1 MEAIGYF
8 RLQTET
14 NRDETLP
21 TLPEQEAAFF
31 QFCETQ
37 GFQPVA
43 TFIDPESPG
52 QNRHRG
58 YSQLTEYLRQPGRGF
73 AVVVLSRLE
82 ELAKDPR
89 EVLRRFLE
97 LEYLGARLV
106 FTEGPQEAPLE
117 QALALWRKRTNRNA
131 LSGRALDALKTKAM
145 RGYGL
150 GKTPFGYR
158 IGSQGRLEVVTEEAQ
173 VVEQIYQWYV
183 EEGLGLRLIARR
195 LNDAATATRRGLRW
209 SVVTV
214 RDILRNRVYAGTY
227 ARFGVRVT
235 GNHSPIIEQELF
247 RRAQQKRGAAS
258 QERAPGRRTVFV
270 LTGLAYCGYCQGRM
284 IGVSRRQSWSRKRD
298 GGRTETEY
306 RYYRCGSRVNQ
317 SVCSYHTWRAE
328 ELEQAVLQAMS
339 SDVASAPGAESETAP
354 SEVRTALRARLRS
367 LDKRFQR
374 YGDEA
379 AKGARTPEDLRAL
392 AQPILRESERL
403 ELRLQRLDAS
413 PDHRVA
419 HETLWEQ
426 RRESVHDM
434 LELWPQLSPLDRR
447 VSLRELLDKVT
458 VYDDHHVELKF
469 GG

>member
-8 RLQTET
+8 RLQAQT

-21 TLPEQEAAFF
+21 TLQEQEAAFF
-31 QFCETQ
+31 QFCEAQ

-43 TFIDPESPG
+43 TFIDLETPG
-52 QNRHRG
+52 QNKQRG

-73 AVVVLSRLE
+73 TVVVLSRLE
-82 ELAKDPR
+82 ELAKDSR
-89 EVLRRFLE
+89 DVLRRLLE
-97 LEYLGARLV
+97 LECLGAQLV

-117 QALALWRKRTNRNA
+117 QGLALWRKRTNRSG
-131 LSGRALDALKTKAM
+131 LSGRALDALRNKAM

-150 GKTPFGYR
+150 GKTPLGYR
-158 IGSQGRLEVVTEEAQ
+158 IGSQGRLEVVPEEAQ
-173 VVEQIYQWYV
+173 VVQQIYRLYV

-195 LNDAATATRRGLRW
+195 LNDAATSTRRGLRW
-209 SVVTV
+209 SVVTI
-214 RDILRNRVYAGTY
+214 RDVLRNRMYVGTY
-227 ARFGVRVT
+227 ARFGVRVP
-235 GNHSPIIEQELF
+235 GSHPSIIDQELF
-247 RRAQQKRGAAS
+247 RRAQQKRGDTS
-258 QERAPGRRTVFV
+258 QERAPSRRTVFV
-270 LTGLAYCGYCQGRM
+270 LTGLAYCGSCQGRM

-317 SVCSYHTWRAE
+317 SICSYHTWRAQD
-328 ELEQAVLQAMS
+328 LEQAVLQAMS
-339 SDVASAPGAESETAP
+339 SNVASPPGSESETAP
-354 SEVRTALRARLRS
+354 SEVRTALRARLHS

-374 YGDEA
+374 YVGEA
-379 AKGARTPEDLRAL
+379 AKGSRTPEDLRAL
-392 AQPILRESERL
+392 AQPILRESQRL
-403 ELRLQRLDAS
+403 ESRLQRLDAS
-413 PDHRVA
+413 PDRRVA

-434 LELWPQLSPLDRR
+434 LELWPQLSALDRR
-447 VSLRELLDKVT
+447 ASLRELLDKVT